1 MSQASRTRKGIILA
15 GGAGTRLYPMTSHV
29 SKQLLP
35 VFDKPMVYYPL
46 TTLMLANIREILLI
60 SDPANL
66 PAFKK
71 LLGTGEDFGI
81 KLSYAEQPQPRG
93 IAESFLIAEDF
104 IDGDDITLILGDN
117 IFYSQGLRHLLN
129 NASAKKSGATIFC
142 YNVKNPSDYGVA
154 VFDKNGR
161 VTKLQE
167 KPMEPSS
174 NFAVTGLYFYD
185 NQVTT
190 FARKLRPSKRGELEI
205 TDLNNLYLEQN
216 SLEVLTLSRGTAW
229 LDMGTPEHLLD
240 AANFVRVVEQRQGL
254 KIGCP
259 EEIAFKM
266 KFIGSDKLVQ
276 IIKNTGN
283 NTYSKYLQTILD
295 GASS

>member
-81 KLSYAEQPQPRG
+81 KLSYAEQPRPRG
-93 IAESFLIAEDF
+93 IAESFIIAEDF
-104 IDGDDITLILGDN
+104 IGGDDITLILGDN

-129 NASAKKSGATIFC
+129 NASARKDGATIFC
-142 YNVKNPSDYGVA
+142 YTVKNPSDYGVA
-154 VFDKNGR
+154 SFDKKGR

-167 KPMEPSS
+167 KPKEPSS

-190 FARKLRPSKRGELEI
+190 FARKLKPSQRGELEI

-266 KFIGSDKLVQ
+266 GFIGSQELNKT
-276 IIKNTGN
+276 IKNIGN
-283 NTYSKYLQTILD
+283 NNYTRYLKTILE
-295 GASS
+295 GASR

>member
-1 MSQASRTRKGIILA
+1 
-15 GGAGTRLYPMTSHV
+15 MTSHV

-35 VFDKPMVYYPL
+35 VFDKPMVYYPP

>member
-1 MSQASRTRKGIILA
+1 
-15 GGAGTRLYPMTSHV
+15 MTSHV

>member
-1 MSQASRTRKGIILA
+1 
-15 GGAGTRLYPMTSHV
+15 MTSHV

-266 KFIGSDKLVQ
+266 KFIGSDKLDQ

>member
-1 MSQASRTRKGIILA
+1 
-15 GGAGTRLYPMTSHV
+15 MTSHV

-185 NQVTT
+185 KQVTT

-266 KFIGSDKLVQ
+266 KFIGSDKLDQ

>member
-1 MSQASRTRKGIILA
+1 
-15 GGAGTRLYPMTSHV
+15 MTSHV

-216 SLEVLTLSRGTAW
+216 ALEVLTLSRGTAW

-276 IIKNTGN
+276 IIKNNGN

>member
-1 MSQASRTRKGIILA
+1 
-15 GGAGTRLYPMTSHV
+15 
-29 SKQLLP
+29 
-35 VFDKPMVYYPL
+35 MVYYPL

-81 KLSYAEQPQPRG
+81 KLSYAEQPKPRG

>member
-1 MSQASRTRKGIILA
+1 
-15 GGAGTRLYPMTSHV
+15 MTSHV

-81 KLSYAEQPQPRG
+81 KLSYAEQPKPRG

>member
-1 MSQASRTRKGIILA
+1 
-15 GGAGTRLYPMTSHV
+15 MTSHV

-283 NTYSKYLQTILD
+283 NTYSQYLQTILD

>member
-1 MSQASRTRKGIILA
+1 
-15 GGAGTRLYPMTSHV
+15 MTSHV

-81 KLSYAEQPQPRG
+81 KLSYAEQPKPRG

-185 NQVTT
+185 KQVTT

-266 KFIGSDKLVQ
+266 KFIGSDKLDQ

>member
-104 IDGDDITLILGDN
+104 IDGDDITLIL
-117 IFYSQGLRHLLN
+117 
-129 NASAKKSGATIFC
+129 
-142 YNVKNPSDYGVA
+142 
-154 VFDKNGR
+154 
-161 VTKLQE
+161 
-167 KPMEPSS
+167 
-174 NFAVTGLYFYD
+174 
-185 NQVTT
+185 
-190 FARKLRPSKRGELEI
+190 
-205 TDLNNLYLEQN
+205 
-216 SLEVLTLSRGTAW
+216 
-229 LDMGTPEHLLD
+229 
-240 AANFVRVVEQRQGL
+240 
-254 KIGCP
+254 
-259 EEIAFKM
+259 
-266 KFIGSDKLVQ
+266 
-276 IIKNTGN
+276 
-283 NTYSKYLQTILD
+283 
-295 GASS
+295 

>member
-266 KFIGSDKLVQ
+266 KFIGSDKLDQ

>member
-1 MSQASRTRKGIILA
+1 
-15 GGAGTRLYPMTSHV
+15 MTSHV

-81 KLSYAEQPQPRG
+81 KLSYAEQPKPRG

-266 KFIGSDKLVQ
+266 KFIGSDKLDQ